1 MRQKLFGL
9 AALLAT
15 FILGIGVQIV
25 WVSSSFSNRYQPE
38 ILQGT
43 VSSDYDLSGYY
54 FGAHDFPLAFDNVQ
68 RIDLTTA
75 DYRVNPDSSV
85 TRTATEPSGYLV
97 TDLDVYKLSSVDLS
111 GGRMSFVTETH
122 LGMSYQ
128 FTGRVLG
135 VGDYPIRAYS
145 EYYVAKTIMVEGR
158 IVRLLFG
165 FKIAESEVRFTKGF
179 GC

>member
-1 MRQKLFGL
+1 MRQKLFVL

-15 FILGIGVQIV
+15 FILGISAQIV
-25 WVSSSFSNRYQPE
+25 WLSLPMSGRYRPE
-38 ILQGT
+38 VLQGT

-54 FGAHDFPLAFDNVQ
+54 YGAHDFPLAFDNVQ

-75 DYRVNPDSSV
+75 NYHVNPGSV
-85 TRTATEPSGYLV
+85 TATPTAPSGYLV
-97 TDLDVYKLSSVDLS
+97 TDFDVYKLLSVELG
-111 GGRMSFVTETH
+111 GGRLSFTTETH

-135 VGDYPIRAYS
+135 VGDYPIKGYS
-145 EYYVAKTIMVEGR
+145 QYLIGKTIMVEGR
-158 IVRLLFG
+158 IVRMLFG
-165 FKIAESEVRFTKGF
+165 FKVADAEVRFTKGF